1 MVYFVIYSQV
11 EVRIVV
17 EHFVTDG
24 ESYGMV
30 RYVESP
36 RVANP
41 DRIFVPIAVELDY
54 RMILLIISV
63 PMSSRVIHRLRK
75 ATTRETH
82 RMLYRGCSV

>member
-1 MVYFVIYSQV
+1 MVYFVIYSRA
-11 EVRIVV
+11 EVRIVVV

-41 DRIFVPIAVELDY
+41 DRIFVPIAVGHH